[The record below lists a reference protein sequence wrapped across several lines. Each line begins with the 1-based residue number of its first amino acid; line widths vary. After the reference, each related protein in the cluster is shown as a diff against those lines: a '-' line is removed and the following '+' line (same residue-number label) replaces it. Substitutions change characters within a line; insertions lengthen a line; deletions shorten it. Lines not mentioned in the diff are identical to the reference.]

1 MAPQSEG
8 RLPEVVK
15 VPDHVLF
22 RRLGDET
29 VLLNLDTETY
39 FALDGVGSRLFE
51 LLGADGEV
59 GPAVDSLVAEY
70 DVERPRLVD
79 DLTELLADL
88 VTAGLVV
95 TGGDVDR

>member
-1 MAPQSEG
+1 MEPHSTG

-51 LLGADGEV
+51 LLSSDGKV
-59 GPAVDSLVAEY
+59 GPAVEALVSEY
-70 DVERPRLVD
+70 DVARPELVD
-79 DLTELLADL
+79 DLTDLFSELAA
-88 VTAGLVV
+88 AGLVD
-95 TGGDVDR
+95 TGGDVA